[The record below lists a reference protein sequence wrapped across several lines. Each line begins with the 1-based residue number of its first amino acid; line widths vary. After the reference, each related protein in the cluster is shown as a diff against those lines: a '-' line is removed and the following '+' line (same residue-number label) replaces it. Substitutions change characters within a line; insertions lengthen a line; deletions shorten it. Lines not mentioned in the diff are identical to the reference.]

1 MRREKKGGRAS
12 EGTRRLRSLRWKLT
26 GFTFVLFVSSAVLT
40 IAVFYVILR
49 VFGHKSAVASFA
61 MDPTFVGAVLLCAC
75 VLIAGILFA
84 WLSKYFLT
92 PIKQLIH
99 ATKEV
104 RQGNFKVSVKT
115 KEKPVSDL
123 EELIHNFN
131 EMTRELDSIELFR
144 NDFINSF
151 SHEFKTPIVSIRGF
165 ARELQRG
172 GLSEQERREY
182 AHIIE
187 EEADR
192 LARLSSSILEL
203 SKLENQQ
210 IVTGKTE
217 FYLDEQIRQ
226 SLLLLES
233 EWSAKEIDIQP
244 ELEEVKF
251 YSNEEMLSLVWS
263 NLLGNAVKFT
273 PRGGEIRVEMRVL
286 QDWVSVTIL
295 DSGIG
300 MTEEVR
306 AHVFEK
312 FYQGDPS
319 HAKKGYGIGL
329 AVANRVV
336 LLCGGRIDVES
347 EIGKGSRFTVMLPI
361 EQAK

>member
-1 MRREKKGGRAS
+1 MKRTRKTRKSS
-12 EGTRRLRSLRWKLT
+12 EETRRLFSLRWKLT
-26 GFTFVLFVSSAVLT
+26 GFTFVLFVSSALLT

-49 VFGHKSAVASFA
+49 VFGNNSAIAAFA

-75 VLIAGILFA
+75 VLIAIILFA

-123 EELIHNFN
+123 EELIFNFN

-144 NDFINSF
+144 NDFINGF

-165 ARELQRG
+165 ARELQHG
-172 GLSEQERREY
+172 DLSEEERREY
-182 AHIIE
+182 ARIIE

-226 SLLLLES
+226 SLLLLEP
-233 EWSAKEIDIQP
+233 EWSAKEIDILP
-244 ELEEVKF
+244 ELEELRF
-251 YSNEEMLSLVWS
+251 YSNEEMLALVWN
-263 NLLGNAVKFT
+263 NLIGNAVKFT
-273 PRGGEIRVEMRVL
+273 PHGGEIRVEMRIGDG
-286 QDWVSVTIL
+286 QVSVSVR

-306 AHVFEK
+306 AHIFEK

-319 HAKKGYGIGL
+319 HAKRGYGIGL
-329 AVANRVV
+329 AVVRRVV
-336 LLCGGRIDVES
+336 LLCGGEIKVES
-347 EIGKGSRFTVMLPI
+347 EIGKGSCFTVTLPI
-361 EQAK
+361 ERKK